1 MDKIIHLLNWIHGQP
16 KVMSL
21 PFNIKGD
28 SLLHPLLRPYYT
40 FNNPNFDKLFMIQ
53 IHHLW
58 QWFVLLHICIITSL
72 QTIPLNKKHT
82 YKREVCNLLLNP
94 SLGYIKLNVFV
105 YRFHTTTNV
114 QGVIFVRCLR
124 YLRIQSC
131 SQSFYLFSLH
141 NIDLQWIMPLGTTW
155 GSSCHSINVFK
166 NF

>member
-21 PFNIKGD
+21 PFNIKGN
-28 SLLHPLLRPYYT
+28 SLLHPLLCPYYT

-72 QTIPLNKKHT
+72 QTIPLNKKYT
-82 YKREVCNLLLNP
+82 YKREVCNLLLIP

-105 YRFHTTTNV
+105 YRLHTTTNV
-114 QGVIFVRCLR
+114 QGVIFVRCLC
-124 YLRIQSC
+124 YLCIQSC

-155 GSSCHSINVFK
+155 GSSCHLINVFK
-166 NF
+166 IF